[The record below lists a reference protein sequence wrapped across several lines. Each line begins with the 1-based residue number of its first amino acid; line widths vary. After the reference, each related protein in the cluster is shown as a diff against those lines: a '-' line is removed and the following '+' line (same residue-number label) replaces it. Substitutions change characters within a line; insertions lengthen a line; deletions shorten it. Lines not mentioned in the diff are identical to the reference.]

1 MEIFILRHCK
11 TKNNIDNSWCGQK
24 TDCELSEQGQI
35 RNKELIK
42 ELSKINFDV
51 IYCSPLKRCLVTAKE
66 LAQITNSK
74 LVIDDRLIER
84 DFGELEGLKCVEED
98 KLKMADLDLNTDLGK
113 GVEKIK
119 FIYEN
124 RVIPFYK
131 ELLNKNFNRVLIVT
145 HSWIVRLSKY
155 FLTGE
160 KNKDVISQTP
170 PNGTFEVFMSDFNL
184 ISRSFNSV
192 TVEGNKLTKK
202 STYTSKFNDEI
213 NWMNSI
219 PEELK
224 VYIPKIYDY
233 HISKEN
239 KNNDLS
245 YITMEYLNEKSFDQ
259 IYLNKKL
266 TETDVNNFFRQ
277 VVDFINKSRKY
288 HPVSTE
294 EKIKQYL
301 YDMYYLK
308 TVERW
313 NEIKDDPKFS
323 SFYNN
328 DIFINNKKY
337 KPVSY
342 YLSKLEKTLNDY
354 DLLDGKRQFSIIHG
368 DLCFNNII
376 FKDNKMYVI
385 DPRGSFGEKWIY
397 GDTLYEIAKISH
409 SISGYDT
416 LINNLYKLEWNENNI
431 NYHFTNNLNQSL
443 FKEKFE
449 KLINKKFLPR
459 IYLIES
465 LLFLSMIPL
474 HSESYEH
481 QLIMLSLALEKLDA
495 FIK

>member
-51 IYCSPLKRCLVTAKE
+51 VYCSPLKRCLATAKE
-66 LAQITNSK
+66 LAEITNSK

-119 FIYEN
+119 SIYEN
-124 RVIPFYK
+124 RVVPFYK

-266 TETDVNNFFRQ
+266 TENDVNNFFRQ

-294 EKIKQYL
+294 ENIKQYL
-301 YDMYYLK
+301 
-308 TVERW
+308 
-313 NEIKDDPKFS
+313 
-323 SFYNN
+323 
-328 DIFINNKKY
+328 
-337 KPVSY
+337 
-342 YLSKLEKTLNDY
+342 
-354 DLLDGKRQFSIIHG
+354 
-368 DLCFNNII
+368 
-376 FKDNKMYVI
+376 
-385 DPRGSFGEKWIY
+385 
-397 GDTLYEIAKISH
+397 
-409 SISGYDT
+409 
-416 LINNLYKLEWNENNI
+416 
-431 NYHFTNNLNQSL
+431 
-443 FKEKFE
+443 
-449 KLINKKFLPR
+449 
-459 IYLIES
+459 
-465 LLFLSMIPL
+465 
-474 HSESYEH
+474 
-481 QLIMLSLALEKLDA
+481 
-495 FIK
+495 